1 MRIMT
6 MMTKMSTMRDQKPPN
21 LILIPSAVNQILT
34 VMIPGKG
41 GERRMERKLRNQRK
55 RKQTH
60 SSIW

>member
-21 LILIPSAVNQILT
+21 LILTPSAVNPIQT

-41 GERRMERKLRNQRK
+41 EERRMERKLRNQRK